1 MVTSRTEIMT
11 SQPSFQNN
19 LTLGRS
25 RVAKFVYIIKVATM
39 FIETTFK
46 DSKKLKEFEIIYQNT
61 IDICIS

>member
-19 LTLGRS
+19 LTLRRS
-25 RVAKFVYIIKVATM
+25 RVAKFVYIIKIATM

-46 DSKKLKEFEIIYQNT
+46 DSKKVKRI
-61 IDICIS
+61 